1 MSVNEQGATLDDL
14 GALLTTVVDTTLQGD
29 PINRFAVAMAQA
41 LCFYANSS
49 ACSVTDPEFRRVAKR
64 FEETDFSFPTLV
76 SELLSSPLVTG
87 TEVTET
93 TGETGG
99 IVSIARRQHLCAALS
114 HRLGVA
120 AACALEVPRAD
131 GPQQATM
138 DMAQAIVGDAFS
150 RGSEQPVT
158 PSKPTLFFRAATE
171 MVCEDVAARFVD
183 VEGSIYSSADVDG
196 AIVDLVERIMGYPPS
211 DAHFD
216 AAVSILE
223 AHYAEALENPPGGGF
238 QGGGQFGTPTAG
250 LGASAETNALRS
262 TFALACQSP
271 TALAIGL

>member
-1 MSVNEQGATLDDL
+1 
-14 GALLTTVVDTTLQGD
+14 
-29 PINRFAVAMAQA
+29 
-41 LCFYANSS
+41 
-49 ACSVTDPEFRRVAKR
+49 
-64 FEETDFSFPTLV
+64 
-76 SELLSSPLVTG
+76 
-87 TEVTET
+87 
-93 TGETGG
+93 
-99 IVSIARRQHLCAALS
+99 
-114 HRLGVA
+114 
-120 AACALEVPRAD
+120 
-131 GPQQATM
+131 
-138 DMAQAIVGDAFS
+138 
-150 RGSEQPVT
+150 VT

-196 AIVDLVERIMGYPPS
+196 AIGDLVERIMGYPPS